1 MYEGL
6 VIDPD
11 CFFCY
16 AEKVFKYVHHI
27 PQKEKK
33 EEQDPRFQ
41 EKKQKYGRKA
51 DFKQEKE

>member
-1 MYEGL
+1 MIYG
-6 VIDPD
+6 D
-11 CFFCY
+11 
-16 AEKVFKYVHHI
+16 VHHI